1 MRGDDGVQRHE
12 GRIGGTGVA
21 DPGEVPSGVERH
33 GSILEPRPPLR
44 SSTSDQRCDPSNCG
58 GADNQDNAP
67 HDHTDVRAGS
77 RRRHRPVRPQPRR
90 RVRGHPR
97 TQVPLLSNYKSCDFI
112 QQDFVDATGYAR
124 GTAYLSTSGN
134 TVSADVDFNTAVPD
148 SFYDVRIIQT
158 PRGSMGC
165 GPGAPGVVTGILRTD
180 PGGSGRTTVSGPID
194 ANATGAW

>member
-1 MRGDDGVQRHE
+1 MTTLTCALVVAAA
-12 GRIGGTGVA
+12 TGLSVLSPAVA
-21 DPGEVPSGVERH
+21 S
-33 GSILEPRPPLR
+33 
-44 SSTSDQRCDPSNCG
+44 
-58 GADNQDNAP
+58 AD
-67 HDHTDVRAGS
+67 T
-77 RRRHRPVRPQPRR
+77 
-90 RVRGHPR
+90 PR

-165 GPGAPGVVTGILRTD
+165 GPGAPGVITGILRTD
-180 PGGSGRTTVSGPID
+180 PGGAGHTTASGPID
-194 ANATGAW
+194 ANATGAWVIVSRPSAYSQTPVEFYTSEFITKI